1 MPRCAQAPIRCYNG
15 TEMGF
20 VRTRFAVCHPVEL
33 ERSAEVELLVDTG
46 ALISVVPRA
55 TLESLG
61 VPVQFRRNFRL
72 ANGQTI
78 QRDVGGAFF
87 RWNGHESGAP
97 VVFGEHGDMPK
108 LGLTALEAMGL
119 QVDPGTQQLKP
130 AESYLL

>member
-1 MPRCAQAPIRCYNG
+1 
-15 TEMGF
+15 MGF
-20 VRTRFAVCHPVEL
+20 CRARFAVCHPVEL
-33 ERSAEVELLVDTG
+33 ERSSEVELLVDTG
-46 ALISVVPRA
+46 ALISVVPRP

-72 ANGQTI
+72 ANGETI

-87 RWNGHESGAP
+87 RWNGHESIAP
-97 VVFGEHGDMPK
+97 VVFGDHGDMPK

-119 QVDPGTQQLKP
+119 QVDPGTHQLKP